1 MTVEVTKLANGLT
14 IASDRMEQVE
24 TVSVGMWVEVGTRYE
39 AAPVNGVSHML
50 EHMAFK
56 GTRRRSARAI
66 AEEIEAVGG
75 HLNAYTGR
83 EGTTYF
89 AKVLK
94 DDIGLALD
102 ILADI
107 LQHSAFD
114 PAELERE
121 REVILQEIGQA
132 RDTPDDIVFD
142 HFQATAYPNQPLG
155 LPILGTEETVAGL
168 ERDALVGHMTQHYR
182 TGRMIL
188 AAAGKLDHAALVE
201 RVGALFADLP
211 SGMSPPPA
219 PALYRGGEFRGDDD
233 HEQVHLVLGFPG
245 IKLGHPD
252 QFAMAA
258 LSTVL
263 GGGMSSRLFQ
273 EVREKRGLV
282 YSIYSFHGAFTDG
295 GLFGIY
301 AGTGEKSLATLT
313 PLVFEQIAG
322 VAAKVTPEELQRAK
336 AQLKADVLMS
346 LESTHARAEQIARHL
361 AIHGRILPP
370 AEITAEI
377 EKVDDAALARCA
389 AVLLKGPLTVA
400 TLGPAKKLESYDK
413 LAARIGSG

>member
-1 MTVEVTKLANGLT
+1 MSVEVTKLANGLT
-14 IASDRMEQVE
+14 IATDRMAQVE
-24 TVSVGMWVEVGTRYE
+24 TVTVGVWVEVGTRYE
-39 AAPVNGVSHML
+39 AQAVNGVSHML

-83 EGTTYF
+83 EGTTYY

-94 DDIGLALD
+94 DDLGLALD
-102 ILADI
+102 IVADI
-107 LQHSAFD
+107 LQHSVFD

-132 RDTPDDIVFD
+132 HDTPDDIVFD
-142 HFQATAYPNQPLG
+142 HFQSTAYPDQPLG
-155 LPILGTEETVAGL
+155 RPVLGTEETVAGMKR
-168 ERDALVGHMTQHYR
+168 EALVGHMQRHYR
-182 TGRMIL
+182 AGRMTV
-188 AAAGKLDHAALVE
+188 AAAGKLDHAELVD
-201 RVGALFADLP
+201 RAATLFGDLP
-211 SGMSPPPA
+211 AGGAEAPA
-219 PALYRGGEFRGDDD
+219 PARYGGGAYRGEEE

-282 YSIYSFHGAFTDG
+282 YSIYSFHSGFADS

-301 AGTGEKSLATLT
+301 AGTGEKSLETLT
-313 PLVFEQIAG
+313 PIVFEQIAG
-322 VAAKVTPEELQRAK
+322 VAAKVAPEELQRAK

-346 LESTHARAEQIARHL
+346 LESTHARAEQIARQL
-361 AIHGRILPP
+361 AIYGRILPP
-370 AEITAEI
+370 AEIVAEI

-389 AVLLKGPLTVA
+389 AVLMQGPLTVA
-400 TLGPAKKLESYDK
+400 TLGPAKTLESYEK
-413 LAARIGSG
+413 MAARLNT